1 MIEESLNFGMNATQL
16 SQVSDLKSRVSGLD
30 YSIQNVLDELN
41 EIRDE
46 QILVTKK
53 QEEATFRQEKEYQI
67 RNTILSLKNS
77 IFNLKTEMEEI
88 YQSNK
93 LSSAAKYINFRNVCD
108 SPILEKL
115 NPNYF
120 DAFDDKEYTI
130 SVKKYLFLTRDKL
143 FDSLSDDK
151 KSILKVI
158 KNKENEL
165 QDLMSQNI
173 QRLQRPQEPV
183 LDKSKIKYITKPNKP
198 FGYISSVK
206 REKIKD
212 VLWLFIIIAF
222 SIVVLLL
229 FFNFVIIIIDLFSG
243 NLSRDSGSSISM
255 WIVGFSGLSGAL
267 AFMFADSL
275 DNDKKIKEYD
285 SEFSAYVRS
294 KHSNKQLQK
303 EYESKYQSYIKHRE
317 EKIENYQNS
326 LKKYD
331 DYQSNIAI
339 LQQELSHLYQSF
351 TK

>member
-46 QILVTKK
+46 QILVTKE

-77 IFNLKTEMEEI
+77 IFSLKTEMEEI
-88 YQSNK
+88 YQSNE

-212 VLWLFIIIAF
+212 VLWPFIIIAF

-243 NLSRDSGSSISM
+243 NLSRDSGSNISM
-255 WIVGFSGLSGAL
+255 WIVVFSGGSGAL

-294 KHSNKQLQK
+294 EHSNKQLQK